1 MISSLTAFSQKGTDT
16 LPSKT
21 FSIPVVK
28 QIVKDLLSGDSAKAQ
43 LNIVNKQLIENTK
56 IIQLKD
62 STIQKLNVKISGYED
77 IVKMERDK
85 YKIVETELKST
96 EKKLKKEKTKNKILG
111 SLTTVSVLFI
121 GALLITN

>member
-1 MISSLTAFSQKGTDT
+1 MDT
-16 LPSKT
+16 VPSKT

-43 LNIVNKQLIENTK
+43 LNVANKQLVENKK
-56 IIQLKD
+56 IISFKD
-62 STIQKLNVKISGYED
+62 SVIQKLNVKISGYED
-77 IVKMERDK
+77 IVAMERDK

-96 EKKLKKEKTKNKILG
+96 EKKLKKEKIKTKIFS

>member
-1 MISSLTAFSQKGTDT
+1 MVFKSEIYRE
-16 LPSKT
+16 
-21 FSIPVVK
+21 
-28 QIVKDLLSGDSAKAQ
+28 
-43 LNIVNKQLIENTK
+43 LIENTK

-62 STIQKLNVKISGYED
+62 STIQKLNIKISGYED

>member
-1 MISSLTAFSQKGTDT
+1 VISSLTAFSQKGTDT

-43 LNIVNKQLIENTK
+43 LNIANKQLIENK
-56 IIQLKD
+56 KVIGLKD
-62 STIQKLNVKISGYED
+62 STIKKLNVKILGYED

-85 YKIVETELKST
+85 YNI
-96 EKKLKKEKTKNKILG
+96 I
-111 SLTTVSVLFI
+111 
-121 GALLITN
+121 